1 MRIDH
6 CLNLSQRLLVV
17 KVEKDVAI
25 LSNWMGVQVVWSR
38 IVPSSHKVPSEVVAR
53 TGVAADCVRS
63 GQLSP

>member
-17 KVEKDVAI
+17 KVAI
-25 LSNWMGVQVVWSR
+25 LSNWMDVQVVWSR